1 MTADF
6 NPDII
11 PIKEFNASKQMK
23 LFQALKQNRFSGQ
36 LSFKNTQDTEWLFF
50 LYLGRII
57 YATGGKHPVM
67 RWRRNLARYIPQI
80 AKQLQEELKTVT
92 DYSDS
97 TGRNLLQPLVNL
109 EGKSE
114 IWLTWD
120 YHLLHLWNKQQKLS
134 LEQVTKNIRGLTNEI
149 LFDLIQVNT
158 VSFYLTPQKK
168 LLFQPLAMIDAEQ
181 QIAQTKRFWQKWQ
194 ELGFSEILPNLAPI
208 IVNSQ
213 TLQETAS
220 EKTYQFFTKLL
231 DGKHTIRDLAFQ
243 KQTSS
248 LIFLR
253 SIFPYI
259 QLGDIKLLDIAD
271 IPCPVTIPKISVEHH
286 SVAEIPKTQKLAIAC
301 VTISPIMTQIMTKV
315 TTVAGYNMISES
327 DSLQAMPLLL
337 DSKPDII
344 FLDTELEGLSGYEIC
359 TQLRQLNYF
368 SKTPIILLARNITLI
383 ERMKSKMSGASEL
396 FQQSMDVKAV
406 LNLVQKY
413 GQLLAS
419 S

>member
-23 LFQALKQNRFSGQ
+23 LFQVLKQNHFSGQ
-36 LSFKNTQDTEWLFF
+36 LIFKNSQNIDWIFF

-57 YATGGKHPVM
+57 YATGGKHPVI
-67 RWRRNLARYIPQI
+67 RWRRNLAIYIPQV
-80 AKQLQEELKTVT
+80 AKQLQKEIKA
-92 DYSDS
+92 
-97 TGRNLLQPLVNL
+97 VNL
-109 EGKSE
+109 ESSN

-120 YHLLHLWNKQQKLS
+120 YHLLHLWVKQQKID
-134 LEQVTKNIRGLTNEI
+134 LEQVTKNIRGLTSEI
-149 LFDLIQVNT
+149 LFDIMQANT
-158 VSFYLTPQKK
+158 VSFHLTPQK
-168 LLFQPLAMIDAEQ
+168 LLSFQPLAMIDAEQ
-181 QIAQTKRFWQKWQ
+181 QITQTGKLWQKWQ
-194 ELGFSEILPNLAPI
+194 ELGFQEILPDLAPI
-208 IVNSQ
+208 IVNAR

-220 EKTYQFFTKLL
+220 DKTYQFFTKLL
-231 DGKHTIRDLAFQ
+231 NGKHTIRDLAFQ

-248 LIFLR
+248 SVFLR

-259 QLGDIKLLDIAD
+259 QLGDIELWEIAD
-271 IPCPVTIPKISVEHH
+271 IPYPI
-286 SVAEIPKTQKLAIAC
+286 AIPKTPTKHQSVSDTQIPISEKPQQCAIAC

-315 TTVAGYNMISES
+315 ATVAGYHVICEN

-337 DSKPDII
+337 DSKPDLI
-344 FLDTELEGLSGYEIC
+344 FLDTELKGLSGYEIC
-359 TQLRQLNYF
+359 TQLRQLEYF

-396 FQQSMDVKAV
+396 FQQSMDVKAL

-413 GQLLAS
+413 DRLLS
-419 S
+419 IS

>member
-11 PIKEFNASKQMK
+11 PIKDFNASKQMK
-23 LFQALKQNRFSGQ
+23 LFQALKQNHFSGQ
-36 LSFKNTQDTEWLFF
+36 LIFKNTQNIEWIFF

-67 RWRRNLARYIPQI
+67 RWRRNLAIFIPQV
-80 AKQLQEELKTVT
+80 AQQLQKEIKAI
-92 DYSDS
+92 
-97 TGRNLLQPLVNL
+97 NL
-109 EGKSE
+109 ESSK

-120 YHLLHLWNKQQKLS
+120 YYLLHLWVKQQKIDLK
-134 LEQVTKNIRGLTNEI
+134 QVTKHIRGLTNEI
-149 LFDLIQVNT
+149 LFDITQANT
-158 VSFYLTPQKK
+158 VSFYLTSQKK
-168 LLFQPLAMIDAEQ
+168 LSFQPLAMIDAEH
-181 QIAQTKRFWQKWQ
+181 QITQTGKLWQKWQ
-194 ELGFSEILPNLAPI
+194 DLGFQEILPDLAPI
-208 IVNSQ
+208 IVNAR

-243 KQTSS
+243 KKTSS
-248 LIFLR
+248 SIFLR

-259 QLGDIKLLDIAD
+259 QLGDIELLEIAD
-271 IPCPVTIPKISVEHH
+271 IPCPIAISKTPTKHQ
-286 SVAEIPKTQKLAIAC
+286 SVAENGTDPQITISEKPRANCAIAC

-315 TTVAGYNMISES
+315 ATVAGYHIICEN

-344 FLDTELEGLSGYEIC
+344 FLDTELKGLSGYEIC
-359 TQLRQLNYF
+359 TQLRQLEYF
-368 SKTPIILLARNITLI
+368 SKTPIILLGRNITLI
-383 ERMKSKMSGASEL
+383 ERMKTKMSGASEL
-396 FQQSMDVKAV
+396 FQQSMDVKAL

-413 GQLLAS
+413 DRLLS
-419 S
+419 IS

>member
-11 PIKEFNASKQMK
+11 PIKDFNASKQMK
-23 LFQALKQNRFSGQ
+23 LFQVLKQNHFSGQ
-36 LSFKNTQDTEWLFF
+36 LSFQNAQNIQWSFF

-67 RWRRNLARYIPQI
+67 RWRRNLAIYIPQV
-80 AKQLQEELKTVT
+80 AKQLQKEI
-92 DYSDS
+92 
-97 TGRNLLQPLVNL
+97 QAVNL
-109 EGKSE
+109 ESSK

-120 YHLLHLWNKQQKLS
+120 YHLLHLWVKQGKIDLK
-134 LEQVTKNIRGLTNEI
+134 QVTKNIRGLTSEI
-149 LFDLIQVNT
+149 LFDITQANT
-158 VSFYLTPQKK
+158 VSFHLTPQK
-168 LLFQPLAMIDAEQ
+168 LLSLQPLAMIDAEQ
-181 QIAQTKRFWQKWQ
+181 QIIQTGKLWQKWQ
-194 ELGFSEILPNLAPI
+194 ELGFQEILPDLAPI
-208 IVNSQ
+208 IVNAR

-220 EKTYQFFTKLL
+220 DKTYQFFTKLL
-231 DGKHTIRDLAFQ
+231 NGKHTIRDLAFQ

-248 LIFLR
+248 SVFLR

-259 QLGDIKLLDIAD
+259 QLGDIELLEIAD
-271 IPCPVTIPKISVEHH
+271 IPYPI
-286 SVAEIPKTQKLAIAC
+286 AIPKTPTKHQSVSDTRIAISEKPQQCTIAC

-315 TTVAGYNMISES
+315 ASVAGYYVICEN

-359 TQLRQLNYF
+359 TQLRQLEYF

-396 FQQSMDVKAV
+396 FQQSMDVKAL

-413 GQLLAS
+413 DRLLS
-419 S
+419 IS

>member
-11 PIKEFNASKQMK
+11 PIKDFDASKQMK

-36 LSFKNTQDTEWLFF
+36 LSFKNTQDIEWLFF
-50 LYLGRII
+50 LYMGRII

-67 RWRRNLARYIPQI
+67 RWRRNLAKYMPQI
-80 AKQLQEELKTVT
+80 ANQLQKEIKE
-92 DYSDS
+92 
-97 TGRNLLQPLVNL
+97 VNW
-109 EGKSE
+109 ESVSE
-114 IWLTWD
+114 IWLIWD
-120 YHLLHLWNKQQKLS
+120 YHLLHLWVKQQKIDLK
-134 LEQVTKNIRGLTNEI
+134 QVTKNIRGLTSEI
-149 LFDLIQVNT
+149 LFDITQANT
-158 VSFYLTPQKK
+158 VSFYLIPQKK
-168 LLFQPLAMIDAEQ
+168 LSFQPLAMIDAEQ
-181 QIAQTKRFWQKWQ
+181 QITQTERFWQKWQ

-208 IVNSQ
+208 IVNAQ

-243 KQTSS
+243 KQTNS

-271 IPCPVTIPKISVEHH
+271 IPCPIT
-286 SVAEIPKTQKLAIAC
+286 IPKTQTKHQSVAKITNARKLSIAC
-301 VTISPIMTQIMTKV
+301 VTISPIMSQIMTKV
-315 TTVAGYNMISES
+315 ATVAGYNIISES

-337 DSKPDII
+337 DSKPDLI
-344 FLDTELEGLSGYEIC
+344 FLDTELTGLSGYEIC

-413 GQLLAS
+413 GQLLADS
-419 S
+419 